1 MAGSQKV
8 CLALGKQTFTIIQD
22 ADISTRL
29 TDSIKGAC
37 CELEC
42 TISFSLRLGRTWSCL
57 GVSGMLDEQSRCCEI
72 DSISVGVNTLK

>member
-8 CLALGKQTFTIIQD
+8 CLALKKQTFTIVQD

-29 TDSIKGAC
+29 KGSSKGAC
-37 CELEC
+37 CVLEC
-42 TISFSLRLGRTWSCL
+42 TISFSLRLGGTWSRPGVL
-57 GVSGMLDEQSRCCEI
+57 GTLDEQSRCCEI

>member
-8 CLALGKQTFTIIQD
+8 CLALEKQTFTIIQD
-22 ADISTRL
+22 ADISLRL
-29 TDSIKGAC
+29 KDSIKGVC

-42 TISFSLRLGRTWSCL
+42 TISFSRHLGRTWSCP
-57 GVSGMLDEQSRCCEI
+57 GVSGTLDEQSRCCEI

>member
-8 CLALGKQTFTIIQD
+8 CLALEKQTFTTIQD

-29 TDSIKGAC
+29 KDSIKGAC
-37 CELEC
+37 CVLEC

-57 GVSGMLDEQSRCCEI
+57 GVLGTLDEQSRCCEI